1 MMVFLLL
8 MFIFISH
15 TQSRTPKLCL
25 DCKYRIPDVVHPNF
39 SRCQKYPKKT
49 EDTFFLVTGVKS
61 FSETEYAFCAT
72 VRSDILSC
80 GPFGLFYSKNLTI
93 DKNVM

>member
-1 MMVFLLL
+1 MKALLLL
-8 MFIFISH
+8 MFLLIVK
-15 TQSRTPKLCL
+15 TQSRTPRLCL

-39 SRCQKYPKKT
+39 SRCQKFPKKN
-49 EDTFFLVTGVKS
+49 EDIYFLVSGVKS
-61 FSETEYAFCAT
+61 IQETEYTFCAT

-93 DKNVM
+93 DKD